1 MTSKIS
7 NEESNALE
15 GKITSAEVLNF
26 LYKKLKMTRVQGPI
40 VLVVNFESCFFL
52 KDIGT
57 FDKRAINE
65 SYRQLKFSSP
75 NKLRIF
81 FFSLL

>member
-26 LYKKLKMTRVQGPI
+26 LYKKLKMTRVQGLV
-40 VLVVNFESCFFL
+40 VLVVNFESFFL
-52 KDIGT
+52 RIL
-57 FDKRAINE
+57 E
-65 SYRQLKFSSP
+65 LLLKEQSM
-75 NKLRIF
+75 NHIDN
-81 FFSLL
+81 